1 MANTD
6 YYKTLGVSRT
16 ASDAE
21 IKKQY
26 RRLARKYHPDVSK
39 IKNAEARFKEVNEAY
54 DVLKDK
60 EKRTNFDRFGSA
72 DGNPFGGGFTPPPN
86 GQARSSNF
94 GGFGQGNFSDIFD
107 KMFNN
112 AHDGQFNGNNFSQQA
127 NQQNRQR
134 SNPKGKNQTVSISV
148 TLEDAY
154 HGANR
159 TINLRIPGESRNKK
173 LKVRIPKGIKEGQK
187 IRLSGQGSKG
197 AHSNGDLLLEVKF
210 AKHKHFTVDEKN
222 ISLVLPIS
230 PWEAALGTTLS
241 IPTLGGTVEMKLPEN
256 TKGGKKLRLKGRGLP
271 GKDAGDQYVIL
282 QIMTP
287 EADTDELKQL
297 YKNMQEISQFNPRE
311 DY

>member
-39 IKNAEARFKEVNEAY
+39 IKNAEARFKEINEAY

-60 EKRTNFDRFGSA
+60 EKRSNFDHFGSA
-72 DGNPFGGGFTPPPN
+72 GGNPFGGGFTPPPN
-86 GQARSSNF
+86 GQTRSNNF

-107 KMFNN
+107 KMFDN
-112 AHDGQFNGNNFSQQA
+112 ARGGQFNNNNFSQQGH
-127 NQQNRQR
+127 QQR

-159 TINLRIPGESRNKK
+159 TINLHIPGESGNKK
-173 LKVRIPKGIKEGQK
+173 LKVKIPKGIQEGQK
-187 IRLSGQGSKG
+187 IRLNGQGSMG
-197 AHSNGDLLLEVKF
+197 SHSNGDLLLEVKF
-210 AKHKHFTVDEKN
+210 SKHKHFTMDGKD
-222 ISLVLPIS
+222 ISLILPIT
-230 PWEAALGTTLS
+230 PWEAALGTSLS
-241 IPTLGGTVEMKLPEN
+241 IPTLGGTVEMKLPKN
-256 TKGGKKLRLKGRGLP
+256 TMGGKRLRLKGRGLP
-271 GKDAGDQYVIL
+271 GKEAGDQYVIL

-297 YKNMQEISQFNPRE
+297 YEKMQTISQFNPRE